1 MNARS
6 FMELGAL
13 TSFYGSVVGVVL
25 LLAKELLGKKI
36 TPRWHYALWGF

>member
-1 MNARS
+1 MLEALWNWV
-6 FMELGAL
+6 LL